1 MKKGLILAVVTGGA
15 MDSDVLESALAYARL
30 FDSHVEVLHPR
41 LDPYRVLAGFIDGL
55 NGLGTSD
62 IVTGIRQDIDRRQHI
77 AHGTFNGWVAR
88 HGLRV
93 GADISES
100 AGPQSGD
107 QPTASWRLGE
117 GTYENAMSQY
127 GRLADLIVVAQ
138 PSAAGRSAQ
147 DAVVE
152 AAIFDTGR
160 PVLCIPAGQRA
171 LDLGSIAI
179 LWNGS
184 IEAARAIGQTM
195 PILSAGGNV
204 VVMTGGKCDG
214 VDPRELVER
223 LVLRGIEARTR
234 RVNPGEEFSPTALLD
249 ALNNGHFG
257 LVVMGGYGHTRLREM
272 VLGALTR
279 HMLAEAKIP
288 VLLAH

>member
-15 MDSDVLESALAYARL
+15 ADSDVLESALAYARL
-30 FDSHVEVLHPR
+30 FDSHIEVLHPR
-41 LDPYRVLAGFIDGL
+41 LDPYRVLAGFIDGI

-62 IVTGIRQDIDRRQHI
+62 IVTGIRQDIDRRQHV
-77 AHGTFNGWVAR
+77 AHGTFNSWAAR

-93 GADISES
+93 GTDMAAKSTM
-100 AGPQSGD
+100 ASGD
-107 QPTASWRLGE
+107 QPTASWRLCE
-117 GTYENAMSQY
+117 GTYEGAMSQY
-127 GRLADLIVVAQ
+127 GRLADLMIVAQ
-138 PSAAGRSAQ
+138 PNAAGRSAQ

-160 PVLCIPAGQRA
+160 PVLCVPAGQRS
-171 LDLGSIAI
+171 LDLGSVAI

-184 IEAARAIGQTM
+184 IEAARAIGQAM
-195 PILSAGGNV
+195 PLLCACGNV

-234 RVNPGEEFSPTALLD
+234 RINPGEELSPKALID
-249 ALNNGHFG
+249 ALGNGRFG

-272 VLGALTR
+272 VLGGLTR